1 MGDNNLRWVRI
12 GGILCIIVVLFVG
25 VIKLTQKNNIDSSYK
40 PMVKVNNAIYLW
52 LDLKDVNFSS
62 NVCSKGDEIYKYDD
76 TRIVVVSEKTKSIFR
91 KNDQ

>member
-1 MGDNNLRWVRI
+1 
-12 GGILCIIVVLFVG
+12 
-25 VIKLTQKNNIDSSYK
+25 
-40 PMVKVNNAIYLW
+40 MVKVNNAIYLW
-52 LDLKDVNFSS
+52 EDDLVNIDINKLERIGKIEFSYNSGRKRLDLKDVNFSS